1 MNLEDL
7 RTRCPLFAGIGPE
20 EFEAVIGCL
29 GMKRRTYRD
38 GDYVFRSG
46 ERDFAVGVVLS
57 GGVRELREDFWG
69 RRTILAQR
77 GEGELF
83 AESQACA
90 GEALPFDIVALGET
104 EIMLGDYHKIFTPC
118 ANTCPF
124 HGRLA
129 LNMARILA
137 RKSAALTTKLRHLSC
152 RGTREKL
159 LSFLSAQARQ
169 AGGDSVI
176 IPFNRQELADYLGVD
191 RSALS
196 RELGAMRREG
206 LLEFERNRFRLLR
219 CDGGSAPSPH

>member
-1 MNLEDL
+1 MNLKDL
-7 RTRCPLFAGIGPE
+7 RTRCPLFDGIGAE
-20 EFEAVIGCL
+20 DFEAVMGCL
-29 GMKRRTYRD
+29 AMTRRAYGD
-38 GDYVFRSG
+38 GDRVFREG
-46 ERDFAVGVVLS
+46 ERDAAVGIVLS
-57 GGVRELREDFWG
+57 GGVRVLHEDFWG
-69 RRTILAQR
+69 RRTILAQH

-83 AESQACA
+83 AESLACA
-90 GEALPFDIVALGET
+90 GEPLPFDVTALGET

-118 ANTCPF
+118 SNTCAF

-129 LNMARILA
+129 LNMARLLA
-137 RKSAALTTKLRHLSC
+137 QKSVRLTMKLRHLSC

-169 AGGDSVI
+169 AGGDTVA

-206 LLEFERNRFRLLR
+206 LLEFEKNRFRLLR
-219 CDGGSAPSPH
+219 